1 MSDLRSDLSE
11 MESEPFQNSGLD
23 NIVDK
28 KVSKS
33 DDTEPEEES
42 AGSTTPKQNDLK
54 LIKVYLIKRIKL
66 WIIL

>member
-1 MSDLRSDLSE
+1 MCDVSE
-11 MESEPFQNSGLD
+11 MESEHLQSSGSEC
-23 NIVDK
+23 IVDE
-28 KVSKS
+28 KVSES

-66 WIIL
+66 RNIS